1 MDYKAIW
8 NQPLLTLGEGAA
20 LTVGHIVIAIVIF
33 VIGLIASAWLA
44 RLISRRL
51 KKTSMAADNIAMLQ
65 KLTFFIFL
73 AIVFLITL
81 SVLGVPITAL
91 TFVSGA
97 LAVGV
102 GFGAQ
107 NIFNNFISGW
117 ILMSERPV
125 RIGDFIEISDSRGMV
140 EHIGNRSTRIRRID
154 GVHIMVP
161 NSQLL
166 EQPVVN
172 WTLVD
177 RNIRTQVNVG
187 VAYGSPVRL
196 VEKLIYQALKENED
210 VLHDPPAVVAFADFG
225 DNALVFEIL
234 FWCVISS
241 GERELRLVRSDL
253 RYRIEELFAE
263 NDITIAFPQRDVH
276 LFPAAPLE
284 IVHRERDGKHAD
296 DEQDR
301 EDAS

>member
-1 MDYKAIW
+1 VDYKAIW
-8 NQPLLTLGEGAA
+8 NQPLLNLGGGTP
-20 LTVGHIVIAIVIF
+20 LTVGHVLIAIAVF
-33 VIGLIASAWLA
+33 TVGLIASAWLA
-44 RLISRRL
+44 RMIARRL
-51 KKTSMAADNIAMLQ
+51 KKTSMAPDNVAVLQ

-81 SVLGVPITAL
+81 SLLRVPITAL

-125 RIGDFIEISDSRGMV
+125 RIGDFIEIAESRGVV
-140 EHIGNRSTRIRRID
+140 EHIGNRSTRVRRID

-166 EQPVVN
+166 EQPVIN

-196 VEKLIYQALKENED
+196 VEKLIYQALKDTSD
-210 VLHDPPAVVAFADFG
+210 VLEDPAPVVAFAEFG
-225 DNALVFEIL
+225 DNALVFEIF

-253 RYRIEELFAE
+253 RFRIEELFRE
-263 NDITIAFPQRDVH
+263 NNITIAFPQRDVH
-276 LFPAAPLE
+276 LFPTGPIE
-284 IVHRERDGKHAD
+284 IVQRSPERTANREAKQ
-296 DEQDR
+296 E
-301 EDAS
+301 ASS

>member
-8 NQPLLTLGEGAA
+8 NQPLLNTGEGTS
-20 LTVGHIVIAIVIF
+20 LTVGHLVIAIAVFIL
-33 VIGLIASAWLA
+33 GLIISAWLA
-44 RLISRRL
+44 RVISRRL
-51 KKTSMAADNIAMLQ
+51 RKTSMAADNVAVLQ

-73 AIVFLITL
+73 VIVFLITL
-81 SVLGVPITAL
+81 SILGVPVTAL

-125 RIGDFIEISDSRGMV
+125 RIGDFIEIADSRGMV
-140 EHIGNRSTRIRRID
+140 EHIGNRSTRVRRID

-166 EQPVVN
+166 EQPVIN

-196 VEKLIYQALKENED
+196 VEKLIYQALEENESI
-210 VLHDPPAVVAFADFG
+210 LEDPAPVVAFSDFG
-225 DNALVFEIL
+225 DNSLVFEIL

-253 RYRIEELFAE
+253 RFRVEELFRE

-276 LFPAAPLE
+276 FFPAAPLE
-284 IVHRERDGKHAD
+284 VVHRNGDRKDQ
-296 DEQDR
+296 DE
-301 EDAS
+301 A